1 VIRYANAGAPE
12 STAPS
17 GDLEAIG
24 SGARDEEQILIAQQI
39 VMPRQMANQSVITFG
54 IYLRPR
60 SGSVGGNS

>member
-1 VIRYANAGAPE
+1 MILYANAGAPE

-54 IYLRPR
+54 ICR
-60 SGSVGGNS
+60 